1 MTGPLAAVTGGTGFL
16 GLYIVRAL
24 AAAGWR
30 VRVLARQTPAGPQPG
45 DPTTDLVT
53 GDLSN
58 RRALRELVDGA
69 DLVVHAA
76 GLIKAPNLAAFL
88 AVNVGGTAN
97 LVDAINDCKAGK
109 HLILVSSMVAREPQ
123 LSAYA
128 ATKREGE
135 EAVAKALQGRS
146 HGWTTVRPCAVY
158 GPADRETLTI
168 FRTATHR
175 VFPLPGPRAGRVAL
189 IHAADAAGAIASLG
203 DHGPTGQIF
212 ELTDR
217 RVEGY
222 TWPEIIAAVEAAMD
236 TKVLTLPLPAL
247 IVRAAAVM
255 NMIAARLGGRTAIF
269 TLGKAREILHADWG
283 SAADRLPPPDVWNP
297 KIGLN
302 DGFRDTV
309 SWYRKQSWLP
319 PVTAGPYATG
329 ITR

>member
-1 MTGPLAAVTGGTGFL
+1 MTGRVAAVTGGTGFL

-30 VRVLARQTPAGPQPG
+30 VRILDRKLPDGPQPD
-45 DPTTDLVT
+45 DPAIDRVA
-53 GDLSN
+53 GDLAN

-76 GLIKAPNLAAFL
+76 GLIKAPNLAAFR
-88 AVNVGGTAN
+88 AVNVAGTAN
-97 LVDAINDCKAGK
+97 LTDAINDCGAAK

-135 EAVAKALQGRS
+135 ELAVRALQGRP
-146 HGWTTVRPCAVY
+146 HDWTTVRPCAVY
-158 GPADRETLTI
+158 GPADRETLAI
-168 FRTATHR
+168 FRAATHR
-175 VFPLPGPRAGRVAL
+175 IFPLPGPRAGRVAL
-189 IHAADAAGAIASLG
+189 IHAADAANAIASLG
-203 DHGPTGQIF
+203 NHGPLGCTF
-212 ELTDR
+212 ELTDE

-222 TWPEIIAAVEAAMD
+222 AWPEIIAAVEAAMD
-236 TKVLTLPLPAL
+236 TKVSTLPLPAVV
-247 IVRAAAVM
+247 VRAAAVM
-255 NMIAARLGGRTAIF
+255 NMIAARLTGRTAIF

-283 SAADRLPPPDVWNP
+283 SAANRMPPKEIWTPR
-297 KIGLN
+297 IGLN

-309 SWYRKQSWLP
+309 SWYRKQGWLP

-329 ITR
+329 VAL